1 MKNKEIKLR
10 LQEVNHL
17 INYCSENKIKNSILN
32 ITLFRNLNIL
42 KEINEILDKCV
53 SQELKDIETS
63 VWKSIEDSGN
73 KDLTFI
79 DGLELISKADK
90 EKHQLLMV
98 DYIKDMEEETD
109 ITLVLIDSSKLPDI
123 AMGVLESSMLEK
135 LIKW

>member
-17 INYCSENKIKNSILN
+17 INYCSNNKIKNSILN
-32 ITLFRNLNIL
+32 ITLLRNLNIL

>member
-17 INYCSENKIKNSILN
+17 INYCSNNKIKNSILN
-32 ITLFRNLNIL
+32 ITLLRNLNIL

-79 DGLELISKADK
+79 DGLELISKEDK
-90 EKHQLLMV
+90 EKHQLLME